1 MKEYAE
7 KNGVLAFYLTSFVKS
22 IAEGDNV
29 DEDKI
34 DKWVNYCDVN
44 NLNLE
49 GYLIDKQIV
58 GRAVVFKL

>member
-1 MKEYAE
+1 MENTLKDYAA

-22 IAEGDNV
+22 ISKGDNV

-34 DKWVNYCDVN
+34 DKWVNNCDIN

-49 GYLIDKQIV
+49 KYLIDK
-58 GRAVVFKL
+58 